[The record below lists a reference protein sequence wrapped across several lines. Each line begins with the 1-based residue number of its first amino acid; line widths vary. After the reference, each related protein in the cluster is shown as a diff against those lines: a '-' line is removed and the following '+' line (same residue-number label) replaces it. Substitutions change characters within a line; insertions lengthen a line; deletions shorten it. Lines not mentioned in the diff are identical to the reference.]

1 VQRAEGTKGSS
12 EGEWQFI
19 MRDESFAIHDLTPLT
34 GFPSTSPSSE
44 RFAAM
49 PKILIRT
56 IDGTKAILVDRL
68 IDSRSVMVKSMGKY
82 LPHVHGISGVTIL
95 GDGSLVPLLNVPE
108 LLASPIAVTSAAA
121 DLAAAA
127 RRHVRRILVVDDSLS
142 VRKGLMQLL
151 QDAAYEVKGAGDGME
166 AIRVLKSFDPHLIC
180 TDMEMP
186 NMNGMELAQHL
197 RLEEATR
204 HLPIIMI
211 TSRSTEKHR
220 EQAMRAG
227 VNFYLTKPYTDTDL
241 LQHVRSALQ
250 AGSIREVAEQA

>member
-1 VQRAEGTKGSS
+1 
-12 EGEWQFI
+12 
-19 MRDESFAIHDLTPLT
+19 MRDESYPIQNLTPLT
-34 GFPSTSPSSE
+34 GYPSSSPSSE
-44 RFAAM
+44 RYAAM
-49 PKILIRT
+49 PKVLIRT
-56 IDGTKAILVDRL
+56 MDGIMAILVDRL

-108 LLASPIAVTSAAA
+108 LLASPISVTTAAA

-151 QDAAYEVKGAGDGME
+151 QDAAYEVKGAGDGMD
-166 AIRVLKSFDPHLIC
+166 AIRVMKTFEPHLIC

-204 HLPIIMI
+204 QLPIIMI

-227 VNFYLTKPYTDTDL
+227 VNYYVTKPYTDTDL

-250 AGSIREVAEQA
+250 VAPVREVAEQA